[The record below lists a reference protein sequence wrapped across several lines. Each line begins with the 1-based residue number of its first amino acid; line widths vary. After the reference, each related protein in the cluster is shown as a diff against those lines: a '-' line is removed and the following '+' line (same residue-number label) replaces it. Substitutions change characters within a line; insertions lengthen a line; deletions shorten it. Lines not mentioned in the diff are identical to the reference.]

1 MPSAG
6 TWRLFLLPFT
16 FYLSPPLMP
25 LLEVRD
31 LTVSFDTP
39 DGVVHAVNGIS
50 FDLDPGETLGLVG
63 ESGSGKTQTALALMG
78 LLAENGRASGSVKF
92 RGQELLGMS
101 LQELSRVRGS
111 KISMI
116 FQDPVSS
123 LNPYLT
129 IGEQLVEVL
138 THHRNLKRRDARE
151 RAIEM
156 LRLVRIADPEQRMR
170 QYPHEM
176 SGGMCQRVMIAMGL
190 LCQPDLLIADEPT
203 TALDVTVQSQINSLM
218 GELSEKSSTAILLI
232 THDLGVVA
240 GLCDRVLVMYA
251 GQEMELA
258 DVDPLFADPRHPY
271 TEGLLNSVPRLDR
284 ARSGILNAIPG
295 NPPNLLEIPSGCPF
309 RQRCRH
315 AFDACI
321 ERPEFEE
328 IDEGRYK
335 RCHLASLPTTEPE
348 AG

>member
-1 MPSAG
+1 MA
-6 TWRLFLLPFT
+6 
-16 FYLSPPLMP
+16 

-50 FDLDPGETLGLVG
+50 FDLEPGETLGLVG

-78 LLAENGRASGSVKF
+78 LLAENGQATGSVKF

-101 LQELSRVRGS
+101 LSELTRVRGS

-123 LNPYLT
+123 LNPYMT
-129 IGEQLVEVL
+129 VGDQLIEVL
-138 THHRNLKRRDARE
+138 THHRNLKKKPARE

-156 LRLVRIADPEQRMR
+156 LRQVQLSDAEQRMR
-170 QYPHEM
+170 QYPHEL

-218 GELSEKSSTAILLI
+218 GELSTQSSTAILLI

-240 GLCDRVLVMYA
+240 GLCNRVLVMYA
-251 GQEMELA
+251 GKEMEMA
-258 DVDPLFADPRHPY
+258 GVDELFADPQHPY
-271 TEGLLNSVPRLDR
+271 TEGLLASVPRLDR
-284 ARSGILNAIPG
+284 HDSGIMHAIPG
-295 NPPNLLEIPSGCPF
+295 NPPNLLEVPEGCPF
-309 RQRCRH
+309 RDRCSYAWDKCR
-315 AFDACI
+315 AL
-321 ERPEFEE
+321 PEFEE
-328 IDEGRYK
+328 VGEGRFK
-335 RCHLASLPTTEPE
+335 RCHLESLPSKKE

>member
-1 MPSAG
+1 MA
-6 TWRLFLLPFT
+6 
-16 FYLSPPLMP
+16 

-31 LTVSFDTP
+31 LTVSFTTRE
-39 DGVVHAVNGIS
+39 GVVHAVNGIS
-50 FDLDPGETLGLVG
+50 FDLEPGEMLGLVG

-78 LLAENGRASGSVKF
+78 LLAENGRATGSVKF
-92 RGQELLGMS
+92 RGQELLGMT
-101 LQELSRVRGS
+101 LPELTRVRGS

-123 LNPYLT
+123 LNPYMT

-138 THHRNLKRRDARE
+138 THHRNLKRRQARE

-156 LRLVRIADPEQRMR
+156 LRLVRLSDPKQRMR
-170 QYPHEM
+170 QYPHEL

-203 TALDVTVQSQINSLM
+203 KALDVTVQSQINSLM

-251 GQEMELA
+251 GQEMEMA
-258 DVDPLFADPRHPY
+258 EVHDLFANPRHPY

-295 NPPNLLEIPSGCPF
+295 NPPNLLEIPQGCPF
-309 RQRCRH
+309 SGRCRY
-315 AFDACI
+315 AWEKCL
-321 ERPEFEE
+321 ERPAFEQV
-328 IDEGRYK
+328 GAGHFK
-335 RCHLASLPTTEPE
+335 RCHLETLPQAKQE

>member
-1 MPSAG
+1 
-6 TWRLFLLPFT
+6 
-16 FYLSPPLMP
+16 MP

-63 ESGSGKTQTALALMG
+63 ESGSGKTQTALAIMG
-78 LLAENGRASGSVKF
+78 LLAENGRATGSVKF

-101 LQELSRVRGS
+101 LAELTRVRGS
-111 KISMI
+111 KVSMI

-123 LNPYLT
+123 LNPYMS
-129 IGEQLVEVL
+129 IGDQLIEVL
-138 THHRNLKRRDARE
+138 THHRNLKRREARE
-151 RAIEM
+151 RAREM
-156 LRLVRIADPEQRMR
+156 LRLVRISDPEARMR
-170 QYPHEM
+170 QYPHEL

-240 GLCDRVLVMYA
+240 GLCDRILVMYA

-258 DVDPLFADPRHPY
+258 GVDNLFAAPRHPY
-271 TEGLLNSVPRLDR
+271 TEGLLKSVPRLDKL
-284 ARSGILNAIPG
+284 RSGILNAIPG
-295 NPPNLLEIPSGCPF
+295 NPPNLLEVPSGCAF
-309 RQRCRH
+309 SDRCRY
-315 AFDACI
+315 AWEKCL
-321 ERPEFEE
+321 ERPAFEPV
-328 IDEGRYK
+328 DEGHHK
-335 RCHLASLPTTEPE
+335 RCHLEALPSVDKE

>member
-1 MPSAG
+1 MPV
-6 TWRLFLLPFT
+6 
-16 FYLSPPLMP
+16 
-25 LLEVRD
+25 LEVRD

-50 FDLDPGETLGLVG
+50 FDLEPGETLGLVG

-78 LLAENGRASGSVKF
+78 LLADNGRAGGSVRF

-101 LQELSRVRGS
+101 ASELTRVRGS

-123 LNPYLT
+123 LNPYLS
-129 IGEQLVEVL
+129 IGDQLIEVL
-138 THHRNLKRRDARE
+138 THHRNLKRGEARE

-156 LRLVRIADPEQRMR
+156 LRLVQINDPEQRIK
-170 QYPHEM
+170 QFPHEL

-190 LCQPDLLIADEPT
+190 LCQPDLLLADEPT

-218 GELSEKSSTAILLI
+218 AELSTQSSTAIVLI

-251 GQEMELA
+251 GKEMELA
-258 DVDPLFADPRHPY
+258 GVHELFADPQHPY
-271 TEGLLNSVPRLDR
+271 TEGLLESVPRLDR
-284 ARSGILNAIPG
+284 AESDTLHAIPG
-295 NPPNLLEIPSGCPF
+295 NPPNLLEVPSGCPF
-309 RQRCRH
+309 RDRCSY
-315 AFDACI
+315 AWDKCL
-321 ERPEFEE
+321 ELPEFE
-328 IDEGRYK
+328 DVGDGRFK
-335 RCHLASLPTTEPE
+335 RCHLDTLPSKREV
-348 AG
+348 G

>member
-1 MPSAG
+1 
-6 TWRLFLLPFT
+6 
-16 FYLSPPLMP
+16 MP

-63 ESGSGKTQTALALMG
+63 ESGSGKTQTALAIMG

-101 LQELSRVRGS
+101 LAELTRIRGS

-116 FQDPVSS
+116 FQDPISS
-123 LNPYLT
+123 LNPYMS
-129 IGEQLVEVL
+129 IGDQLIEVL
-138 THHRNLKRRDARE
+138 THHRNLKRRDARD
-151 RAIEM
+151 RAVEM
-156 LRLVRIADPEQRMR
+156 LRLVRIADPVERMR
-170 QYPHEM
+170 QYPHEL

-203 TALDVTVQSQINSLM
+203 TALDVTVQSQINTLM

-258 DVDPLFADPRHPY
+258 DVEPLFASPRHPY

-284 ARSGILNAIPG
+284 QRSGILNAIPG
-295 NPPNLLEIPSGCPF
+295 NPPNLLTIPEGCPF
-309 RQRCRH
+309 MGRCLYAWDR
-315 AFDACI
+315 CV
-321 ERPEFEE
+321 ERPPFEE
-328 IDEGRYK
+328 LEQGHFK
-335 RCHLASLPTTEPE
+335 RCHLDRLPSLDKE

>member
-1 MPSAG
+1 MA
-6 TWRLFLLPFT
+6 
-16 FYLSPPLMP
+16 

-31 LTVSFDTP
+31 LTVAFDTP

-63 ESGSGKTQTALALMG
+63 ESGSGKTQTALALLG
-78 LLAENGRASGSVKF
+78 LLAENGRATGSVKF
-92 RGQELLGMS
+92 RGQELLGLS
-101 LQELSRVRGS
+101 TSELSRIRGS

-123 LNPYLT
+123 LNPYMT
-129 IGEQLVEVL
+129 IGDQLVEVL
-138 THHRNLKRRDARE
+138 THHRNLRRRDARS
-151 RAIEM
+151 RAEEM
-156 LRLVRIADPEQRMR
+156 LNQVRLSDPANRMR
-170 QYPHEM
+170 QYPHEL

-218 GELSEKSSTAILLI
+218 GELSEQSSTAILLI

-251 GQEMELA
+251 GQEMEMA
-258 DVDPLFADPRHPY
+258 GVHELFADPRHPY
-271 TEGLLNSVPRLDR
+271 TEGLLNSVPRLDQ

-295 NPPNLLEIPSGCPF
+295 NPPNLLQLPAGCPF
-309 RQRCRH
+309 ASRCRYRFERCSERP
-315 AFDACI
+315 AFD
-321 ERPEFEE
+321 PVG
-328 IDEGRYK
+328 EGRFK
-335 RCHLASLPTTEPE
+335 RCHLDQIPTAADQNSAEPV
-348 AG
+348 

>member
-1 MPSAG
+1 MA
-6 TWRLFLLPFT
+6 
-16 FYLSPPLMP
+16 

-50 FDLDPGETLGLVG
+50 FDLEQGELLGLVG

-78 LLAENGRASGSVKF
+78 LLADNGRATGSVKF

-101 LQELSRVRGS
+101 VPELARVRGS

-129 IGEQLVEVL
+129 VGEQLVEVL
-138 THHRNLKRRDARE
+138 THHRNLKRRPARE

-156 LRLVRIADPEQRMR
+156 LRLVRLSDPEQRMR
-170 QYPHEM
+170 QYPHEL

-218 GELSEKSSTAILLI
+218 GELSEKSSTAIILI

-240 GLCDRVLVMYA
+240 GLCNRVLVVYA
-251 GQEMELA
+251 GQEMEA
-258 DVDPLFADPRHPY
+258 AGVHELFSDPRHPY
-271 TEGLLNSVPRLDR
+271 TQGLLDSVPRLDLP
-284 ARSGILNAIPG
+284 RSGILNAIPG
-295 NPPNLLEIPSGCPF
+295 NPPNLLHVPEGCPF
-309 RQRCRH
+309 SSRCLYAWEKCR
-315 AFDACI
+315 
-321 ERPEFEE
+321 ERPEFEAIGE
-328 IDEGRYK
+328 NRYK
-335 RCHLASLPTTEPE
+335 RCHLEQLPARGGEE
-348 AG
+348 A